1 MNTGVRT
8 VCIGCKDFRSWVKD
22 LDLPSFLAKETSFLV
37 KETSYYGIM
46 TSNQGLSPAAKVS
59 FICNRGNF
67 HLQVKG
73 FAM

>member
-8 VCIGCKDFRSWVKD
+8 VCIGCKDFRPWVKD
-22 LDLPSFLAKETSFLV
+22 LDLPPFLSSLAAT
-37 KETSYYGIM
+37 YGIMAANFVKM

-59 FICNRGNF
+59 FIRNRGNF